1 MSEQEKF
8 GIVVMLAGVLGLLTF
23 EIRKAG
29 GSMEF
34 SLVALG
40 LIQFLVGVVLFC
52 FG

>member
-8 GIVVMLAGVLGLLTF
+8 GIIVMLAGMLDLLTF
-23 EIRKAG
+23 EIRRVG
-29 GSMEF
+29 GSVEF

-40 LIQFLVGVVLFC
+40 LIQFLIGVVLFC